1 MSDDPDP
8 RLLLWPLLFAGQLKA
23 NTNSR
28 TFKNGYGDGDS
39 YGYGRGEGY
48 GRGYGYG

>member
-1 MSDDPDP
+1 VTGVQTCALPIS
-8 RLLLWPLLFAGQLKA
+8 LLFAGQLKA